1 MGNCL
6 FGGLGEAHQEIV
18 KVVAP
23 NGGIMEFCT
32 PVAVRSI
39 ADEFPGHGIFRAHD
53 LFWNPLP
60 LHEELVVGESYYLLP
75 YDGEE
80 DDDKTR
86 DHKLL
91 LGNEVVRAG
100 HVRSNSIPTS
110 LVAPY
115 RMSLDYQ
122 GMLKRSYTEVFAR
135 DSGKSNNG
143 VWKVKLVI
151 YPEQLLEILS
161 QESRTQELIESIRAV
176 VKCGNGPV
184 SGGFS
189 DQWSLPS
196 SASTSGSSKTEGLVD
211 I

>member
-6 FGGLGEAHQEIV
+6 FGGFGEANQEIV
-18 KVVAP
+18 KVAAP
-23 NGGIMEFCT
+23 NGGVMEFYA
-32 PVAVRSI
+32 PIAVRTI
-39 ADEFPGHGIFRAHD
+39 ADEFPGHGVFRAHD

-60 LHEELVVGESYYLLP
+60 LHEELVAGESYYLLP
-75 YDGEE
+75 YNVGDRS
-80 DDDKTR
+80 KSR
-86 DHKLL
+86 DQKLL
-91 LGNEVVRAG
+91 LGNEVVREG
-100 HVRSNSIPTS
+100 HVRSTSIPSS

-122 GMLKRSYTEVFAR
+122 GALKRSYTEVFSR

-151 YPEQLLEILS
+151 CPEQLLEILS
-161 QESRTQELIESIRAV
+161 QECRTQELIESVRAV
-176 VKCGNGPV
+176 VKCGNSPAP
-184 SGGFS
+184 GGFS

-196 SASTSGSSKTEGLVD
+196 SASRSGFSKTEGVVD

>member
-6 FGGLGEAHQEIV
+6 FGGFGEANQELV

-23 NGGIMEFCT
+23 NGGVMEFYAPIT
-32 PVAVRSI
+32 VQSI
-39 ADEFPGHGIFRAHD
+39 ADEFPGHGVFRAHG

-75 YDGEE
+75 YGDG
-80 DDDKTR
+80 KASNSR
-86 DHKLL
+86 RGHKLL
-91 LGNEVVRAG
+91 LGNEVVREG

-122 GMLKRSYTEVFAR
+122 GMLRRSYTEVFSR
-135 DSGKSNNG
+135 DSGKSNDG
-143 VWKVKLVI
+143 FWKVKLVI
-151 YPEQLLEILS
+151 CPEQLLEILS
-161 QESRTQELIESIRAV
+161 QECRTQELIESVRAV
-176 VKCGNGPV
+176 VKCGNGSA

-196 SASTSGSSKTEGLVD
+196 SASRSGSS
-211 I
+211 

>member
-6 FGGLGEAHQEIV
+6 FGGFGEAAKQEIV

-23 NGGIMEFCT
+23 NGGVMEFYA
-32 PVAVRSI
+32 PIAVWSI
-39 ADEFPGHGIFRAHD
+39 ADEFPGHKVFRAHD

-60 LHEELVVGESYYLLP
+60 PHEELVVGESYYLLP
-75 YDGEE
+75 YDDDNNKTGEH
-80 DDDKTR
+80 R
-86 DHKLL
+86 LL

-135 DSGKSNNG
+135 ESGKSNDG

-151 YPEQLLEILS
+151 SPKQLVEILS
-161 QESRTQELIESIRAV
+161 QEGQTQELVESIRAV
-176 VKCGNGPV
+176 VKCGNSPA

-196 SASTSGSSKTEGLVD
+196 SASRTGSSNTEGLVD